1 MRYLKMNIKEIVEM
15 KENSVIELSQEIRIL
30 KSLDRLNAEL
40 RLLKELVGTF
50 ESSTGKDVNDVN
62 GFVDNYP
69 LKESLLEI
77 FD

>member
-1 MRYLKMNIKEIVEM
+1 MKINEIVEM
-15 KENSVIELSQEIRIL
+15 KENSVIELSQEIRVL

-40 RLLKELVGTF
+40 RLLKELVLKF

>member
-1 MRYLKMNIKEIVEM
+1 MKINEIVEM

-30 KSLDRLNAEL
+30 KSVDRLNAEL
-40 RLLKELVGTF
+40 RLLKELVLKF

-69 LKESLLEI
+69 LKESLIEI

>member
-1 MRYLKMNIKEIVEM
+1 MKINEIVEM

-40 RLLKELVGTF
+40 RLLKELVLKF
-50 ESSTGKDVNDVN
+50 ESSTGKDVNDIN
-62 GFVDNYP
+62 GFVNNYP
-69 LKESLLEI
+69 LKESLIEI

>member
-1 MRYLKMNIKEIVEM
+1 MKINEIVEM

-40 RLLKELVGTF
+40 RLLKELVLKY
-50 ESSTGKDVNDVN
+50 ESSTGKDVNDIN

-69 LKESLLEI
+69 LKESLIEI

>member
-1 MRYLKMNIKEIVEM
+1 MKINEIVEM

-40 RLLKELVGTF
+40 RLLKELVLKF

-69 LKESLLEI
+69 LKNSLIEI
-77 FD
+77 FE

>member
-1 MRYLKMNIKEIVEM
+1 MELKEIVEM

-30 KSLDRLNAEL
+30 KSLDRFNAEL
-40 RLLKELVGTF
+40 RLLKELVLKY
-50 ESSTGKDVNDVN
+50 ESSTGKDVNDIN

-69 LKESLLEI
+69 LKESLIEI

>member
-1 MRYLKMNIKEIVEM
+1 MKINEIVEM

-40 RLLKELVGTF
+40 RLLKELVLKF
-50 ESSTGKDVNDVN
+50 ESSTGKDVNDIN

>member
-1 MRYLKMNIKEIVEM
+1 MELKEIVEM

-30 KSLDRLNAEL
+30 KSLDRFNGEL
-40 RLLKELVGTF
+40 RLLKELVLRY
-50 ESSTGKDVNDVN
+50 ESSTGKDVNDIN

-69 LKESLLEI
+69 LKNSLIEI

>member
-1 MRYLKMNIKEIVEM
+1 MKINEIVEM

-40 RLLKELVGTF
+40 RLLKELVLKF
-50 ESSTGKDVNDVN
+50 ESSTGKDVNDIN

-69 LKESLLEI
+69 LKNSLIEI
-77 FD
+77 FE

>member
-1 MRYLKMNIKEIVEM
+1 MELKEIVEM

-30 KSLDRLNAEL
+30 KSLDRFNAEL
-40 RLLKELVGTF
+40 RLLKELVLKY

-69 LKESLLEI
+69 LKNYLIEI

>member
-1 MRYLKMNIKEIVEM
+1 MKINEIVEM

-40 RLLKELVGTF
+40 RLLKELVLKY
-50 ESSTGKDVNDVN
+50 ESSTGKDINDVN

-69 LKESLLEI
+69 LKESLIEI

>member
-1 MRYLKMNIKEIVEM
+1 MELKEIVEM

-30 KSLDRLNAEL
+30 KSLDRFNGEL
-40 RLLKELVGTF
+40 RLLKELVLRY
-50 ESSTGKDVNDVN
+50 ESSTGKDVNDIN

>member
-1 MRYLKMNIKEIVEM
+1 MEIKEIVEM

-30 KSLDRLNAEL
+30 KSLDRFNAEL
-40 RLLKELVGTF
+40 RLLKELVLKY

-69 LKESLLEI
+69 LKNSLIEI
-77 FD
+77 FE

>member
-1 MRYLKMNIKEIVEM
+1 MKINEIVEM
-15 KENSVIELSQEIRIL
+15 KENSVIELSQEIRVL

-40 RLLKELVGTF
+40 RLLKELVLKF
-50 ESSTGKDVNDVN
+50 ESSTGKDVNEVN
-62 GFVDNYP
+62 GFVDHYP

>member
-1 MRYLKMNIKEIVEM
+1 MKINEIVEM

-40 RLLKELVGTF
+40 RLLKELVLKF
-50 ESSTGKDVNDVN
+50 ESSTGKDVNNIN

>member
-1 MRYLKMNIKEIVEM
+1 MKINEIVEM

-40 RLLKELVGTF
+40 RLLKELVLKF

>member
-1 MRYLKMNIKEIVEM
+1 MKINEIVEM
-15 KENSVIELSQEIRIL
+15 KENSVIELSQEIRVL
-30 KSLDRLNAEL
+30 KSLDRHNAEL
-40 RLLKELVGTF
+40 RLLKELVLKF
-50 ESSTGKDVNDVN
+50 ESPTGKDVNDIN

>member
-1 MRYLKMNIKEIVEM
+1 MKINEIVEM

-30 KSLDRLNAEL
+30 KSVDRLNAEL
-40 RLLKELVGTF
+40 RLLKELVLKF
-50 ESSTGKDVNDVN
+50 ESSTGKDINDVN

-69 LKESLLEI
+69 LKESLIEI

>member
-1 MRYLKMNIKEIVEM
+1 MKINEIVEM

-40 RLLKELVGTF
+40 RLLKELVLKY

>member
-1 MRYLKMNIKEIVEM
+1 MKINEIVEM

-40 RLLKELVGTF
+40 RLLKELVLKY
-50 ESSTGKDVNDVN
+50 ESSTGKDINDVN

>member
-1 MRYLKMNIKEIVEM
+1 MKLKEIVEM

-30 KSLDRLNAEL
+30 KSLDRFNAEL
-40 RLLKELVGTF
+40 RLLKELVLRY
-50 ESSTGKDVNDVN
+50 ESSTGKDVNDIN

-77 FD
+77 FE

>member
-1 MRYLKMNIKEIVEM
+1 MEIKEIVEM

-30 KSLDRLNAEL
+30 KSLDRFNAEL
-40 RLLKELVGTF
+40 RLLKELVLKY
-50 ESSTGKDVNDVN
+50 ESSTGKDVNDIN

-69 LKESLLEI
+69 LKNSLIEI